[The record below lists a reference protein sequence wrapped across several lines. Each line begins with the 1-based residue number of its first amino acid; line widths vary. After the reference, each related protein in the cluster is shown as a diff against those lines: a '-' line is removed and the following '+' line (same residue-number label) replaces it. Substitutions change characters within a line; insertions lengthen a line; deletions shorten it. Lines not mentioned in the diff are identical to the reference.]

1 MSLTTPV
8 ALFVFNRP
16 ELTRLAVERL
26 AAIRPSRLLVIA
38 DGPRTEAEA
47 ERCRETRQAVRDGLT
62 WDVEAEFL
70 ESPANL
76 GCRRRIESGLDWVFE
91 RVDRAILLEDDIEV
105 SPAFLGMASASLER
119 FAGRADV
126 RMICAHNTLIES
138 PGSGA
143 AFLSRT
149 GSIWGWATWA
159 DRWQTYRREFP
170 RLSEP
175 DALAGIAR
183 HAAFEVHARLQSHL
197 LRTRLWETIDTWDMP
212 WSLWNLASGGLCL
225 TASHNQAINHG
236 VGRDAT
242 HTTADDDIRARLP
255 IRPWSPGTDVA
266 TSPVLDDAYDR
277 AFTLLEIVLN
287 YDEPRRWK
295 VLAKRRGHL
304 PPAVSGPGWDI
315 MLSPFDHY
323 EETAALIA
331 HLRRHVAGAQLDQLA
346 EVFRPSVDGESAS

>member
-1 MSLTTPV
+1 MSRTPPL

-16 ELTRLAVERL
+16 ELTRQALARL
-26 AAIRPSRLLVIA
+26 AEIRPRRLFVIA
-38 DGPRTEAEA
+38 DGPRSEAEA
-47 ERCRETRQAVRDGLT
+47 ERCRETRQRVRDGLT
-62 WDVEAEFL
+62 WNVEAEFL

-91 RVDRAILLEDDIEV
+91 RVDRAIILEDDIEV
-105 SPAFLGMASASLER
+105 SPAFFAAASSWLDRYAEN
-119 FAGRADV
+119 ADV

-138 PGSGA
+138 AGDGP

-159 DRWQTYRREFP
+159 DRWTTYRREFP
-170 RLSEP
+170 RLS
-175 DALAGIAR
+175 DDDVLAGIAR
-183 HAAFEVHARLQSHL
+183 HAAFDLHARLQSHL
-197 LRTRLWETIDTWDMP
+197 LRARLWETLDTWDMP
-212 WSLWNLASGGLCL
+212 WSLWNLATGGACL
-225 TASHNQAINHG
+225 TVPRNQAINHG

-255 IRPWSPGTDVA
+255 IRPWWPGPAASP
-266 TSPVLDDAYDR
+266 SPTLADAYDR

-315 MLSPFDHY
+315 MLSPFDHS
-323 EETAALIA
+323 EETGALIA
-331 HLRRHVAGAQLDQLA
+331 HLRRHVSGAQLDRLA
-346 EVFRPSVDGESAS
+346 EVFPPGPGAGVA